1 MLNRIFGVLL
11 FFSLFAVSNAQR
23 GGETM
28 YGILHLTQS
37 ARMATFGGN
46 QVGMRGNDVS
56 MLMHNP
62 AIMDSTWSEQVS
74 LSYVPYIADINYGF
88 GGLAWSFKNIGNFA
102 FGVQYLDYG
111 SFIAANE
118 AGIQTGTFGAGE
130 TVFQLGYSRQISTLW
145 SAGISLKPV
154 TSRIESYNSWALAG
168 DLGVFYRSTDG
179 LFSFGTVFK
188 NWGRQLSAY
197 DSSPLESLAPD
208 LQIGISKK
216 LKHAPFRFLLTAQDL
231 LSGSL
236 SYKVLD
242 ESGTKFSNE
251 EDDSFDKKLFRHLVL
266 GLEFVPSNNFYVGA
280 GVNPRRRQE
289 LRVESLTS
297 TVGYSWGFGIRVYKF
312 NFSYGSTRY
321 HLGGTSNH
329 FSITTNLSSF

>member
-1 MLNRIFGVLL
+1 MFYRIVGV
-11 FFSLFAVSNAQR
+11 FFLISLFTVLKAQR

-28 YGILHLTQS
+28 YGLLHLTQS

-46 QVGMRGNDVS
+46 QVGMVGNDVS
-56 MLMHNP
+56 MLVHNP
-62 AIMDSTWSEQVS
+62 AMMDSTWSEQIS
-74 LSYVPYIADINYGF
+74 LNYVPYIADINYGF
-88 GGLAWSFKNIGNFA
+88 GGLAWSFSNIGNFA
-102 FGVQYLDYG
+102 FGLHHLDYG
-111 SFIAANE
+111 SFIAAE
-118 AGIQTGTFGAGE
+118 ESGVQTGTFGAGE
-130 TVFQLGYSRQISTLW
+130 TVIQMSFSRQLSKRW

-154 TSRIESYNSWALAG
+154 VSKIESYNSWALAG
-168 DLGVFYRSTDG
+168 DLGFFYRSTDG
-179 LFSFGTVFK
+179 LFSFGAALK

-208 LQIGISKK
+208 LQLGISKK

-236 SYKVLD
+236 SYNVLD
-242 ESGTKFSNE
+242 NSGITVSSE
-251 EDDSFDKKLFRHLVL
+251 EKDSFDKKLLRHLVL

-289 LRVESLTS
+289 LKVESLTS
-297 TVGYSWGFGIRVYKF
+297 TVGYSWGFGLRVYKF

-321 HLGGTSNH
+321 HLGATSNY
-329 FSITTNLSSF
+329 FSVTTNLSSF